1 MTAVRPEDRR
11 PMSAVRAAGVTTAL
25 LAALSLAALVA
36 PALLPPVA
44 GRVLPLLTAS
54 LLALLL
60 LAAAATL
67 HVAPAGRGT
76 VLAGIALGAVLLGP
90 LLTAGLA
97 LVDTAALVL
106 LDEGVASSFVATG
119 WVLDPVV
126 HALLLIAAG
135 GLGVTLAVL
144 GPRPPA
150 DASHRTHPAHPTHPD
165 ATVNAAYTG
174 RAVRAT
180 TPRPLS
186 RALSALA
193 VALLLLAAVTLPGL
207 RLLFDLS
214 DSATLTSPIG
224 ELVCRAVLLVTLIV
238 ATVAVAAL
246 ARRATG
252 LALAT
257 CAVVLVLL
265 AILTGAQSVTVAR
278 GFASAA
284 FGYPGP
290 GLYPDPLLTWLRA
303 GALVLAAGALAAGA
317 AADRLSGRPRP
328 SAPSVRSSPSSPSVR
343 SGPSDP
349 SAAPSPPHGRP
360 APGATAADRDRPG
373 ADPRG

>member
-1 MTAVRPEDRR
+1 MT
-11 PMSAVRAAGVTTAL
+11 AVRAAGAATTL
-25 LAALSLAALVA
+25 LAALSLAVLVA

-60 LAAAATL
+60 LAAAAAL
-67 HVAPAGRGT
+67 HVAPAGRVT
-76 VLAGIALGAVLLGP
+76 ALAGIALGSVLLGP

-106 LDEGVASSFVATG
+106 LDEGVASSLVAVG

-135 GLGVTLAVL
+135 GLGVALAVL
-144 GPRPPA
+144 G
-150 DASHRTHPAHPTHPD
+150 S
-165 ATVNAAYTG
+165 
-174 RAVRAT
+174 RAT
-180 TPRPLS
+180 RETAPRPLS
-186 RALSALA
+186 RTLSALA

-214 DSATLTSPIG
+214 DSVTLTSPIG
-224 ELVCRAVLLVTLIV
+224 ELVGRALLLVVLAAATG
-238 ATVAVAAL
+238 TVAVL
-246 ARRATG
+246 ARRAAG

-265 AILTGAQSVTVAR
+265 AILTATQTVTVAR
-278 GFASAA
+278 GFATAT

-290 GLYPDPLLTWLRA
+290 GLYPDPLFTWLRA

-328 SAPSVRSSPSSPSVR
+328 SAPSD
-343 SGPSDP
+343 PSDP
-349 SAAPSPPHGRP
+349 TSPPPPPHGRP
-360 APGATAADRDRPG
+360 APGATAADPGRPG